1 MSGLQLAASPLSHLL
16 QASQGSPAPSSQEM
30 TLRLFS
36 GVQRLVVLGISVE
49 EYCRF
54 KVELEKFLRICPV
67 ATAYLG
73 AAKQI

>member
-1 MSGLQLAASPLSHLL
+1 M
-16 QASQGSPAPSSQEM
+16 
-30 TLRLFS
+30 FS

-49 EYCRF
+49 EHCRF
-54 KVELEKFLRICPV
+54 KVELEKYLHICPV